1 MFQDLRHALRLLA
14 KNPLFALVGI
24 VTLAL
29 GIGATTAVFTLVNAL
44 LIKPLPYDDPSRVVL
59 LFEHF
64 KDQHLDAIPVSP
76 PEFLEYKAQ
85 LKSFDKLAAFTTA
98 TYNLSEGDLPE
109 RIFGAVIGFG
119 FALVDEVRHP
129 RIADA
134 YEAERA
140 TGVRVLGVISP
151 LPQSPERGRRSS
163 DRDAPPYIDPG
174 ADGHQLIYLHVASAG
189 SNVLMLTITG
199 DNPAVSAVVAIN
211 FAAIAAHQRTMHQ
224 LGGGLTVV
232 PPCARSKAPCS
243 S

>member
-85 LKSFDKLAAFTTA
+85 LKSFDKLAAFTTT

-109 RIFGAVIGFG
+109 RIFGATVS
-119 FALVDEVRHP
+119 
-129 RIADA
+129 ADLFPL
-134 YEAERA
+134 
-140 TGVRVLGVISP
+140 LGV
-151 LPQSPERGRRSS
+151 
-163 DRDAPPYIDPG
+163 
-174 ADGHQLIYLHVASAG
+174 
-189 SNVLMLTITG
+189 
-199 DNPAVSAVVAIN
+199 
-211 FAAIAAHQRTMHQ
+211 AAHSRPHF
-224 LGGGLTVV
+224 
-232 PPCARSKAPCS
+232 S
-243 S
+243 SGRMRAGPR